1 MKTTNYDQLF
11 INGQWVDS
19 SSDQTITVLNPA
31 TEEVIAAVPH
41 ANEEDV
47 DQAVAAAKQAFPDWN
62 ARPIRERSDLLLQL
76 ADAIEDH
83 QDEILDLIIEEM
95 GTAREFGKV
104 AQVGRSISEIRSLVA
119 ELDNFKFKEEYKGFD
134 VIKEGY
140 GVVACIT
147 PWNYPLNQ
155 IQRKITPALLAGNTV
170 VVKPASN
177 TPLTGFYLAR
187 LIEEIGFP
195 AGVFNFVTGGGS
207 DTGDYL
213 AGHEDVSV
221 ISFTGSTDV
230 GKGLYEK
237 AAPQIKQLILE
248 LGGKSAMIYL
258 EGGSLKTAVK
268 QSLDA
273 VLNNTGQSCSA
284 LTRLLVPESR
294 LDEAK
299 EIIRD
304 YYERRAVVGNPADD
318 ETVVGPQISQNQQ
331 ERVESYIQ
339 KGKDEGATVFLGGE
353 QIEGKGFFVQ
363 PTIFTEVTND
373 MTIAREEIFGPV
385 LCVLTYST
393 VEEAIEIAND
403 SPYGLSGA
411 VVGPKEEAYEVASQ
425 LRTGNI
431 LINGAN
437 RSDDALFGGYK
448 QSGLGREVG
457 LWGLE
462 DYLEEKALF
471 YKK

>member
-1 MKTTNYDQLF
+1 MKNKNYSQLF

-19 SSDQTITVLNPA
+19 SSDQTIAVLNPA
-31 TEEVIAAVPH
+31 TEEVITTVPH
-41 ANEEDV
+41 ANEDDV
-47 DQAVAAAKQAFPDWN
+47 NQAVAAAKEAFPAWN
-62 ARPIRERSDLLLQL
+62 TLPVSERADLLMQL
-76 ADAIEDH
+76 ADAIEEH
-83 QDEILDLIIEEM
+83 QEEILEIIIEEM
-95 GTAREFGKV
+95 GTARDFGRA
-104 AQVGRSISEIRSLVA
+104 AQVGRSISEIRSLIA
-119 ELDNFKFKEEYKGFD
+119 ELDHFKFKEEYEGFD

-177 TPLTGFYLAR
+177 TPLAGFYLTR
-187 LIEEIGFP
+187 LIEKIGFP

-207 DTGDYL
+207 DTGNYL

-230 GKGLYEK
+230 GKGLYEE
-237 AAPQIKQLILE
+237 AADKVKHLILE
-248 LGGKSAMIYL
+248 LGGKSAMVYL
-258 EGGSLKTAVK
+258 EGGDLNIAVK
-268 QSLDA
+268 QAMDA
-273 VLNNTGQSCSA
+273 VLHNTGQSCSA
-284 LTRLLVPESR
+284 LTRLLVPEDQ
-294 LDEAK
+294 LDK
-299 EIIRD
+299 TKQVIQD
-304 YYERRAVVGNPADD
+304 YYEEKAIVGNPVDN
-318 ETVVGPQISQNQQ
+318 ETIVGPQISKDQQ

-353 QIEGKGFFVQ
+353 KMEGRGFFVQ
-363 PTIFTEVTND
+363 PTVFTDVTND
-373 MTIAREEIFGPV
+373 MTIAQEEIFGPV

-411 VVGPKEEAYEVASQ
+411 VVGPDEEAYEAASK

-431 LINGAN
+431 LINGSG
-437 RSDDALFGGYK
+437 RLDHALFGGYK

>member
-1 MKTTNYDQLF
+1 MKNKNYSQLF

-177 TPLTGFYLAR
+177 TPLTGFYLALS
-187 LIEEIGFP
+187 LIHI
-195 AGVFNFVTGGGS
+195 
-207 DTGDYL
+207 
-213 AGHEDVSV
+213 
-221 ISFTGSTDV
+221 
-230 GKGLYEK
+230 
-237 AAPQIKQLILE
+237 
-248 LGGKSAMIYL
+248 
-258 EGGSLKTAVK
+258 
-268 QSLDA
+268 
-273 VLNNTGQSCSA
+273 
-284 LTRLLVPESR
+284 
-294 LDEAK
+294 
-299 EIIRD
+299 
-304 YYERRAVVGNPADD
+304 
-318 ETVVGPQISQNQQ
+318 
-331 ERVESYIQ
+331 
-339 KGKDEGATVFLGGE
+339 
-353 QIEGKGFFVQ
+353 
-363 PTIFTEVTND
+363 
-373 MTIAREEIFGPV
+373 
-385 LCVLTYST
+385 
-393 VEEAIEIAND
+393 
-403 SPYGLSGA
+403 
-411 VVGPKEEAYEVASQ
+411 
-425 LRTGNI
+425 
-431 LINGAN
+431 
-437 RSDDALFGGYK
+437 
-448 QSGLGREVG
+448 
-457 LWGLE
+457 
-462 DYLEEKALF
+462 
-471 YKK
+471 